1 MIGWRNSF
9 LWLKEHKQQRNNI
22 LQPMNM
28 NMYECC
34 RAEWNWFALDFELDS
49 AAWRDAVH
57 CDGAHI
63 SYRIVAVV
71 VSFSIFICVSL
82 REVQATQWVHFS
94 HFILWIPIFFF
105 FCFLISLSRFRANAT
120 NRNEFE
126 YIKRIKIH
134 PCVNEAHS
142 RIFSIENACCVRVC
156 IWLVF
161 FWYFCCFSRSFKQYR
176 GNESRDMK
184 MNNFLFWLLYLVCR
198 CSEQPLM

>member
-1 MIGWRNSF
+1 MHWILNWIV
-9 LWLKEHKQQRNNI
+9 QRGATRCI
-22 LQPMNM
+22 VT
-28 NMYECC
+28 
-34 RAEWNWFALDFELDS
+34 
-49 AAWRDAVH
+49 VH
-57 CDGAHI
+57 T
-63 SYRIVAVV
+63 YRIVAVV
-71 VSFSIFICVSL
+71 VSFFFIHLCFPSRGSGDTMSAFFPFYPL
-82 REVQATQWVHFS
+82 NTY
-94 HFILWIPIFFF
+94 FFF

-142 RIFSIENACCVRVC
+142 RIFSIENACCVC